1 MLTLLFLIVL
11 IIIYVRFHYKIYK
24 SFFSSVYTKNG
35 FLYYLNDVSNGY
47 IDIKRYIDNDNK
59 ILVMGAVFIITAIC
73 LFLGY

>member
-59 ILVMGAVFIITAIC
+59 ILVIGAVFIITAIC

>member
-35 FLYYLNDVSNGY
+35 FLYYLNDISNGY
-47 IDIKRYIDNDNK
+47 IDIK
-59 ILVMGAVFIITAIC
+59 
-73 LFLGY
+73 

>member
-47 IDIKRYIDNDNK
+47 INIKRYIDNDNK
-59 ILVMGAVFIITAIC
+59 ILVIGAVFIITAIC